1 MPEFK
6 DISTFNQVTPTGTER
21 IQVSAANCVTLMD
34 IANLGNKTSWYSD
47 LDEQIK
53 QANTN
58 STQAYLIARDSFEL
72 SNEANTNSTQA
83 LNQVSNI
90 NQQVVSLN
98 QNAELKK
105 TYNLPY
111 SSSVSVVNNQY
122 YLLLN
127 NTTERITISSL
138 SSLNRTKVYE
148 STIVDLRFSEHHDE
162 SYTLLDFTVETLP
175 ISIDKAIIVGNLD
188 SILSELR
195 SKDGL
200 GVNYKI
206 TWLFGYNSTNNKYT
220 LYVMIDATIITIV
233 SCNYNRSKG
242 IWDYSI

>member
-6 DISTFNQVTPTGTER
+6 DISTFNQVTPVGTER

-34 IANLGNKTSWYSD
+34 IANLGNKTGWYSD
-47 LDEQIK
+47 LVEQIK
-53 QANTN
+53 QANNN
-58 STQAYLIARDSFEL
+58 STQAYLIARDSSEL
-72 SNEANTNSTQA
+72 SNKANNNSTQA

-105 TYNLPY
+105 TYNLPS
-111 SSSVSVVNNQY
+111 SSSVSVVSNQY

-148 STIVDLRFSEHHDE
+148 STIVDLRFSEYHDE
-162 SYTLLDFTVETLP
+162 AYTLLDFTVETLP
-175 ISIDKAIIVGNLD
+175 PSTDKAIIVGNLD
-188 SILSELR
+188 SISSELR
-195 SKDGL
+195 SKDGI
-200 GVNYKI
+200 GVNYKV
-206 TWLFGYNSTNNKYT
+206 TWLFRHNSVNNKYT
-220 LYVMIDATIITIV
+220 LYVMINATIITVV
-233 SCNYNRSKG
+233 SCYYNKSKG
-242 IWDYSI
+242 TWDYSI